1 MSILYRKYNLLIK
14 NKSCWNNLTSPPAGP
29 AFSEVS
35 LPPGF
40 GQVLGRNPN
49 GKVLFELQKGDVFYQ
64 RSCGVSD
71 KMAQK
76 Q

>member
-1 MSILYRKYNLLIK
+1 MSILYRKCNLLIK
-14 NKSCWNNLTSPPAGP
+14 TKLCWNNLTSPPAGP